1 MCMSQKGPCYSPVFF
16 TTELKLL
23 RMEPIL
29 FMSTLSRAAAGAA
42 MGGEMC
48 VMMGCSV
55 ATNGALFAGIGAGT
69 SGWRT
74 GSVRSSTEERKYGSD
89 NSEREGQCNGAAKCS
104 SSTFGFCD

>member
-1 MCMSQKGPCYSPVFF
+1 MCMSQKGPRYSPVFF

-42 MGGEMC
+42 MGGAIC
-48 VMMGCSV
+48 ATVGCSV
-55 ATNGALFAGIGAGT
+55 ATNGTLFAGIGAGT

-74 GSVRSSTEERKYGSD
+74 GSVCSSTEERKYGSD
-89 NSEREGQCNGAAKCS
+89 NSE
-104 SSTFGFCD
+104 